1 MKTRHVGAE
10 FIRHVTNKF
19 GAYVAHFRRSFRRG
33 LNTQR
38 DYSRIMA
45 TSVKRL
51 LVGKA
56 LRTEQAAHERLSKKT
71 GLAVF
76 ASDALSSTAYA
87 SEEILLVLAVAVA
100 YGQAYAFNYVV
111 PISVVIAIVLSIVA
125 TSYRQTIHAYP
136 SGGGAYIVA
145 KENLG
150 TYPGLVA
157 AAALLVDYVLTVSVS
172 LAAGVAAI
180 TSAAQGT
187 RFAWLDDHKVSL
199 CVILIA
205 FIALANLRGVRESGA
220 IFAGPTYA
228 FLISFLFMIGYGI
241 LRYFLN
247 PGAAA
252 PVNVENLKLAEGY
265 HSQPLSIFL
274 LLGAFSN
281 GCVALTG
288 TEAISNG
295 IPAFKR
301 PESRNAATTLTIM
314 AALLATMFIGT
325 SVMAYLYHVH
335 PHENETV
342 ISQFARII
350 FTGPLGWF
358 YYVVQGTT
366 ALILV
371 LAANT
376 SFADFPRLSS
386 LLARDRFM
394 PRQFSNRGDR
404 LVFSNGIVILA
415 IFSSILVAA
424 FGGDTSRLIPLYAV
438 GVFLSFTLSQ
448 LGMVR
453 HWLKERDRNQE
464 SGRASGSQSVSIAS
478 GNAGATL
485 PDPELTVEEAHK
497 PTFVTDEVTAPSNW
511 KKSIVI
517 NGVGALATALVMI
530 VLIVTKFIHGAWI
543 VVVVTPLLVLMFRA
557 IHRHYLSVADQLS
570 IEGLEPLRVVN
581 HTVIVPISGIHRG
594 VLNALQYAKSIAPEN
609 VSAVY
614 VDFDEEATALLR
626 EKWEEWGGGV
636 KLVVLPS
643 PYRELTGPLLR
654 YIYRLDRKRDDDFI
668 TVVIPEF
675 VPAKWWQHLL
685 HNQSSLL
692 LKGALLFKKGVVVV
706 NVPYHLKH

>member
-1 MKTRHVGAE
+1 
-10 FIRHVTNKF
+10 
-19 GAYVAHFRRSFRRG
+19 
-33 LNTQR
+33 
-38 DYSRIMA
+38 MA

-100 YGQAYAFNYVV
+100 YGQAYVFNYVV
-111 PISVVIAIVLSIVA
+111 PISIVIAIVLGIVA

-199 CVILIA
+199 CLILIA

-247 PGAAA
+247 PGAVA

-265 HSQPLSIFL
+265 HPQPLNLLL

-358 YYVVQGTT
+358 YYVIQGTT

-453 HWLKERDRNQE
+453 HWLKERDGKQGA
-464 SGRASGSQSVSIAS
+464 GRASGAQSVSGVS
-478 GNAGATL
+478 NNTGVPL

-497 PTFVTDEVTAPSNW
+497 STFVTDEVTAPSNW

-517 NGVGALATALVMI
+517 NGVGALATALVMV
-530 VLIVTKFIHGAWI
+530 VLIVTKFVHGAWI

-557 IHRHYLSVADQLS
+557 IHNHYLSVADQLS
-570 IEGLEPLRVVN
+570 IEGLEPLRAVN

-614 VDFDEEATALLR
+614 VDFDEEATAMLR
-626 EKWEEWGGGV
+626 EKWDQWGGGV